1 MYSLRSPIEK
11 KKGEWVL
18 GIASALGLYILVSM
32 FSSGS
37 ESSARWKIL
46 ILAVGSA
53 IVQGAVLQFLPG
65 LLGLFA
71 AVLSS
76 LALIGVGLIFW
87 CGVERKPALKIVG
100 AYFALCIALFFLSAF
115 LHRASA

>member
-1 MYSLRSPIEK
+1 M
-11 KKGEWVL
+11 
-18 GIASALGLYILVSM
+18 GIASALGLYILVSI

-65 LLGLFA
+65 LVGLFA
-71 AVLSS
+71 AILSS
-76 LALIGVGLIFW
+76 LVLIGVGLTFW

-100 AYFALCIALFFLSAF
+100 AYFALCTALFFLSVF